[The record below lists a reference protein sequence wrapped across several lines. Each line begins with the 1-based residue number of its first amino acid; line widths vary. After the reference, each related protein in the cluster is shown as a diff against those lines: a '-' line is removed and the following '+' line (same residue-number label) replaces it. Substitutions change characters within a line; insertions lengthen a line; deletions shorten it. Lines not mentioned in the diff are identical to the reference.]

1 VSKSYVSP
9 ARKVQ
14 AVMDVSL
21 ALAAGR
27 FAAVQGASG
36 CGKTTL
42 LLMAGGLLRPDAGTV
57 RVAGVEPYSL
67 SSEGRARF
75 RAATLGFVFQQFHL
89 VPYLSVIDN
98 VLVATLARD
107 GSQPRTEGHSTS
119 AATAR
124 SLRRADALLER
135 FRLSH
140 RRLHI
145 PGELSSG
152 EQQRVAL
159 ARALM
164 NEPQL
169 LLADEPTGNLD
180 RENADIVLGALR
192 EFATNGGSVLLVTH
206 DDHAAARA
214 DHVVRMREGRIVL

>member
-1 VSKSYVSP
+1 
-9 ARKVQ
+9 
-14 AVMDVSL
+14 
-21 ALAAGR
+21 
-27 FAAVQGASG
+27 VQGASD